1 MALVALLVSSVMARS
16 YKKNHDGSY
25 VEPFVVQYKWAV
37 HNCVPLTEEHT
48 YVLIFDKNQ
57 YTGGIEC
64 LKSQPD
70 IEIIYESTPASN
82 INHPGQSAN
91 TVVMFELKKTNEGL
105 DKPLPTL
112 QE

>member
-1 MALVALLVSSVMARS
+1 MALVALSVSTVMSLS
-16 YKKNHDGSY
+16 YKKNRNGSY
-25 VEPFVVQYKWAV
+25 VEPFVAQYKWTV
-37 HNCVPLTEEHT
+37 QRPFSLTEEHT

-57 YTGGIEC
+57 YVKGIEC